1 MDYNYTDIV
10 DVWHSNLNTSTVKV
24 EGTETNDLKVCPNP
38 VQHTLIL
45 ETTLNNATLQLFD
58 INGRM
63 LLSQELINKVAML
76 NMEKLPAASY
86 VVRVHNNMESQQK
99 IIMKK

>member
-1 MDYNYTDIV
+1 MSYNYTDIV
-10 DVWHSNLNTSTVKV
+10 DVWHSNLNTSTVQV
-24 EGTETNDLKVCPNP
+24 EGTETNDLKVYPNP
-38 VQHTLIL
+38 VQQTLIL
-45 ETTLNNATLQLFD
+45 ETTLENATLQLFD